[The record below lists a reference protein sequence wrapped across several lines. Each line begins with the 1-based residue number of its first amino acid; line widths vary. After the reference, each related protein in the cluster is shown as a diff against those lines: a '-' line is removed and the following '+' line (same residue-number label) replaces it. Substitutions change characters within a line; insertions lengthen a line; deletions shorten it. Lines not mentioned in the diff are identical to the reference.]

1 MLRPCRGD
9 AGRCCGDAQDAGGC
23 LGMQEDAQD
32 AGACSGVQEDA
43 GGMLGVQEGAG
54 EMQGML
60 STPAPCLPLAA
71 GVNQQQ
77 CQLCRLFGIV

>member
-1 MLRPCRGD
+1 MLRACRGD
-9 AGRCCGDAQDAGGC
+9 AGGCWRDVRGCRRMLRMQGDA
-23 LGMQEDAQD
+23 E
-32 AGACSGVQEDA
+32 
-43 GGMLGVQEGAG
+43 GMLGVQEDAG

-60 STPAPCLPLAA
+60 TTPAPCLPLAA

>member
-1 MLRPCRGD
+1 MLRACRGG
-9 AGRCCGDAQDAGGC
+9 AGEGWGDVRGC
-23 LGMQEDAQD
+23 RRMLRVQGEGEGML
-32 AGACSGVQEDA
+32 GVQEDA
-43 GGMLGVQEGAG
+43 GGL
-54 EMQGML
+54 QGML